1 LLVVTDGMDNSS
13 KSTLTQVVA
22 EARRT
27 GVLIYSIG
35 IGDPSPGEIGFGIAP
50 FILAGNRDHVD
61 ERTLRRLSTESGAR
75 IYVLGEVGDGEMLRR
90 DCAAISNELR
100 EQYTVGFLAPD
111 PLRTDYRSLRVD
123 VPGKPELTTRL
134 RNGVTVR
141 VRPETADAGSDAPMP

>member
-1 LLVVTDGMDNSS
+1 M
-13 KSTLTQVVA
+13 VA
-22 EARRT
+22 IAGQNERRDPEPDFAR
-27 GVLIYSIG
+27 
-35 IGDPSPGEIGFGIAP
+35 
-50 FILAGNRDHVD
+50 
-61 ERTLRRLSTESGAR
+61 
-75 IYVLGEVGDGEMLRR
+75 GEVLRR